1 MALRFRCSKCG
12 KRLTVDE
19 PAGADVMC
27 PHCNQGTVVPA
38 DAEMIG
44 TPTSAVAAPAA
55 QAAPEQKAEKG
66 KEGKEGE
73 EEGAEEQTSMD
84 TVMGWLAL
92 YLPSWGT
99 SVVLHAAVLILAAF
113 FAWQSYAVQP
123 PFEYKSAV
131 VAQTQRKTVQRPR
144 PQTKMKDDET
154 SRGKMVP
161 RPSSLVRHMENPFPD
176 VASNKMNVLEV
187 IGVGGGGKEF
197 GGFEGLGT
205 GSGLGSGFFG
215 AGGEANKIVYVVDR
229 SGSMTDSIDY
239 VKFELKR
246 SIGELGEEK
255 EFHVVFYSSG
265 PPVEMPTRRLVNAT
279 ERNKQLA
286 FEFIDGIIAEGETDP
301 SKALERAFNVK
312 PELIYL
318 LTDGEFD
325 KAIVGLTK
333 KLNVGDQVTVHTI
346 GFLYRMG
353 EQVLKQIAEENGGN
367 YKFVSEKDL
376 ATLIQ

>member
-1 MALRFRCSKCG
+1 MTGARREPLNGCPALG
-12 KRLTVDE
+12 AGDEGTETVLD
-19 PAGADVMC
+19 
-27 PHCNQGTVVPA
+27 
-38 DAEMIG
+38 
-44 TPTSAVAAPAA
+44 
-55 QAAPEQKAEKG
+55 
-66 KEGKEGE
+66 
-73 EEGAEEQTSMD
+73 
-84 TVMGWLAL
+84 WLAL

-99 SVVLHAAVLILAAF
+99 SFVLHAAVLILAAF

-131 VAQTQRKTVQRPR
+131 VAQTPRKTVKRPR
-144 PQTKMKDDET
+144 PQNKMHDDET

-176 VASNKMNVLEV
+176 VASNKMEVLEV

-205 GSGLGSGFFG
+205 GSGRGSGFFG
-215 AGGEANKIVYVVDR
+215 AGGVAGKIVYVVDR

-255 EFHVVFYSSG
+255 EFHVIFYSSG

-279 ERNKQLA
+279 DRNKQLA
-286 FEFIDGIIAEGETDP
+286 FEFIDGIIPQGETDP
-301 SKALERAFNVK
+301 SKALERAFEVK

-325 KAIVGLTK
+325 RAIVGLVK
-333 KLNVGDQVTVHTI
+333 RQNAGGQVNVHTI